1 MASLPHHHN
10 KVIYDDITIN
20 RTDGLTTSI
29 DVNIKIYKEQ
39 DMISK
44 TLKYN
49 DENGNEQTYED
60 WDYKKSPFISNRK
73 FNYVIPFE
81 ERTMLEKGTKHP
93 HNHTEEIK
101 YQERFT
107 SWVEGY
113 RATEEYITGIRDL
126 NNKVL

>member
-29 DVNIKIYKEQ
+29 DVDIKIYKEQ

-60 WDYKKSPFISNRK
+60 WDYKKSPAISNRK

-113 RATEEYITGIRDL
+113 RATEEYIAAMRDL

>member
-1 MASLPHHHN
+1 MAIWRKNRIL
-10 KVIYDDITIN
+10 YDDITIN

-29 DVNIKIYKEQ
+29 DVDLKLYKEE
-39 DMISK
+39 DMIPK
-44 TLKYN
+44 TVKYN

-60 WDYKKSPFISNRK
+60 WDYEKCQVISNRK

-81 ERTMLEKGTKHP
+81 ERTMLEKGTEHP
-93 HNHTEEIK
+93 HNQTEEIK

-113 RATEEYITGIRDL
+113 RATEEYITGMRDL

>member
-29 DVNIKIYKEQ
+29 DVDIKLYKEE

-49 DENGNEQTYED
+49 DENGNEQTYEN
-60 WDYKKSPFISNRK
+60 WDYKKSPVMWRK
-73 FNYVIPFE
+73 TITYNIPFE
-81 ERTMLEKGTKHP
+81 HQTTLRKGTEHP
-93 HNHTEEIK
+93 HNHEEEMK
-101 YQERFT
+101 FQERFT

-113 RATEEYITGIRDL
+113 RATEEYIAAMRDL